1 MNTKFETIY
10 KRFFSKVTDDMYME
24 LDKEQTDSMLE
35 ELFENALP
43 WFEFP
48 RVDLYNYDKDEKS
61 YNIQLTNDEIN
72 IIAIYMLVEWLT
84 QQLATVENVRMKYS
98 GSDFKFTSQANH
110 MSKLLA
116 LKKDYEREGFHLQRL
131 YKRRKTDANG
141 IYRSTLGSIMG
152 NGNAAAGPLDKRETG
167 VDWEIYD
174 SKDRG

>member
-24 LDKEQTDSMLE
+24 LDKTQTENMLF

-48 RVDLYNYDKDEKS
+48 RVNLYNYDIEKQA
-61 YNIQLTNDEIN
+61 YNIILSNEEIN
-72 IIAIYMLVEWLT
+72 IIATYMLVGWFT
-84 QQLATVENVRMKYS
+84 QQLATVENSKMKYS

-116 LKKDYEREGFHLQRL
+116 LKKDYEREGLHLQRL
-131 YKRRKTDANG
+131 YKRRITDKNG
-141 IYRSTLGSIMG
+141 IQRSTFGTIMG
-152 NGNAAAGPLDKRETG
+152 RVPTQAPVPNEP
-167 VDWEIYD
+167 
-174 SKDRG
+174 SKCGTYWQEYKSDEE

>member
-10 KRFFSKVTDDMYME
+10 SRFFSKVTDDMYME
-24 LDKEQTDSMLE
+24 LDKNQTESMVE
-35 ELFENALP
+35 ELFESALP

-48 RVDLYNYDKDEKS
+48 RVNIYNFNKEQKT
-61 YNIQLTNDEIN
+61 YNIELSNEEIN

-84 QQLATVENVRMKYS
+84 QQLVTVENARMKYS

-131 YKRRKTDANG
+131 YKRRKTDKNG
-141 IYRSTLGSIMG
+141 VYRSTFGEIMG
-152 NGNAAAGPLDKRETG
+152 GGSTKGVGETQKKCSL
-167 VDWEIYD
+167 DWESYD
-174 SKDRG
+174 SLKRG